1 MLKVVYKKKQPRL
14 GGNVV
19 ARVYGLADQFK
30 KLTTRGTIV
39 IIEAEK

>member
-19 ARVYGLADQFK
+19 ARVYGLADSLK
-30 KLTTRGTIV
+30 N
-39 IIEAEK
+39 